1 MEAAGEMM
9 REDRWQSKDVLS
21 TAHQLAA
28 RVPLSSVGDV
38 SWG

>member
-28 RVPLSSVGDV
+28 KVPLSSVGDV